1 MVGHTDLTTETLTL
15 VEAELSARLLREADG
30 AKGVVR
36 VGAGVPVA
44 AGRAARRA
52 GRPLVVLL
60 PAQGS
65 VPAVLPYRDR
75 HAAGELLLLAE
86 QMRLMPYDPEGRD
99 ACVAADERMITTSR
113 RLLAVW
119 DGSPSNGR
127 DATAHLVAFAR
138 ARGIPVDV
146 VWPAGATR
154 RTPATAPAS
163 VTVAASA
170 APRRTP
176 AASAAGGGR
185 RPGGPGPGAAGSGAS
200 GPGGPRPGG
209 QPRMPRS

>member
-15 VEAELSARLLREADG
+15 VEAELSARLRREADG

-36 VGAGVPVA
+36 VGAGLPVT

-154 RTPATAPAS
+154 RPPATASAPAS
-163 VTVAASA
+163 ATTAASA
-170 APRRTP
+170 APRRAP
-176 AASAAGGGR
+176 AASAPAGGGGR
-185 RPGGPGPGAAGSGAS
+185 RPGAP